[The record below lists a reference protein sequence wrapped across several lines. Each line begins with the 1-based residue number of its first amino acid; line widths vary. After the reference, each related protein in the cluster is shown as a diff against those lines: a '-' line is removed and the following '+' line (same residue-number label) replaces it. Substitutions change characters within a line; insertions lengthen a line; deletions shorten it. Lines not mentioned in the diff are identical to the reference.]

1 MTGDD
6 WPGERTDWVETRCA
20 SSRRIVTPDTL
31 LRWHRRLVPRK
42 WTHTRKETG
51 ASRVLSR
58 ISGIRSDDR
67 RQDASGGAPVTRQP
81 TEELCSPA

>member
-1 MTGDD
+1 
-6 WPGERTDWVETRCA
+6 
-20 SSRRIVTPDTL
+20 
-31 LRWHRRLVPRK
+31 VPRK